1 MKQNFNIALLL
12 FIVFIVTSSSAK
24 KSGAQKVKSREDALS
39 WFNNYGYN
47 PCLNTNVQCS
57 LSFTSILE
65 EYQKRFRLKITGT
78 LDESTKEHM
87 NRPRCGNKDKSIAEL
102 NTVARLSA
110 VAKLSTYKWTRS
122 SLNYSL
128 RGYPTQLTQTAT
140 KNIIREAFK
149 AWVDYIPMKIEETC
163 SESTC
168 QADFVLDFNREQHSD
183 NYPFDGNGGT
193 LAHAFFPQD
202 GRVHFD
208 KDETWT
214 ER

>member
-1 MKQNFNIALLL
+1 MKKIFNIVLLL
-12 FIVFIVTSSSAK
+12 FIVFIDATLSVK
-24 KSGAQKVKSREDALS
+24 KSGTQRVKSPEDALA

-57 LSFTSILE
+57 LSFTSIVE
-65 EYQKRFRLKITGT
+65 DYQRRFHLKVTGKF
-78 LDESTKEHM
+78 DESTKEHM
-87 NRPRCGNKDKSIAEL
+87 NRPRCGNKDKPIGQ
-102 NTVARLSA
+102 LSA
-110 VAKLSTYKWTRS
+110 VAKLLTYKWSRS

-128 RGYPTQLTQTAT
+128 RGYPTQLSQMAT

-149 AWVDYIPMKIEETC
+149 AWVDYIPLKIEETC
-163 SESTC
+163 STC
-168 QADFVLDFNREQHSD
+168 PADFVLDFTRDDHRD
-183 NYPFDGNGGT
+183 NYAFDGVGGT
-193 LAHAFFPQD
+193 LAHAFFPED